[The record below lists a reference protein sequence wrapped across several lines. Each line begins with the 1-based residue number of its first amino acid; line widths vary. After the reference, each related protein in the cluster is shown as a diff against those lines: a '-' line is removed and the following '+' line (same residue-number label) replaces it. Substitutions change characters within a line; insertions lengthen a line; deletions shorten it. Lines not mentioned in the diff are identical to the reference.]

1 MILVVILS
9 AALRGCQSELLLD
22 DNYIRDE
29 PGELNDS
36 KIRSDLL
43 VIKKS
48 FSIARDDE
56 IFVMIISFT
65 TDLTYKL
72 VDYCISNW
80 MSCSMFQQYYIC
92 STILVSFFSILRLKS
107 QATEHTKRR
116 KRVEQVGFEQFSFIL

>member
-22 DNYIRDE
+22 DNYIRDNYIRDE

-72 VDYCISNW
+72 VDYGISNW
-80 MSCSMFQQYYIC
+80 MSCSMF
-92 STILVSFFSILRLKS
+92 
-107 QATEHTKRR
+107 
-116 KRVEQVGFEQFSFIL
+116 

>member
-9 AALRGCQSELLLD
+9 AALRGCQSDLLLD

-36 KIRSDLL
+36 KFRSDLL

-72 VDYCISNW
+72 VDYGISNW
-80 MSCSMFQQYYIC
+80 MSCSMF
-92 STILVSFFSILRLKS
+92 
-107 QATEHTKRR
+107 
-116 KRVEQVGFEQFSFIL
+116 

>member
-1 MILVVILS
+1 MIIAVITMILVVILS
-9 AALRGCQSELLLD
+9 AALRGCQSDLLLD

-36 KIRSDLL
+36 KFRSDLL

-72 VDYCISNW
+72 VDYGISNW
-80 MSCSMFQQYYIC
+80 MSCSMF
-92 STILVSFFSILRLKS
+92 
-107 QATEHTKRR
+107 
-116 KRVEQVGFEQFSFIL
+116 

>member
-9 AALRGCQSELLLD
+9 AALRGCQSDLLLD

-36 KIRSDLL
+36 KFRSDLL

-72 VDYCISNW
+72 VDYGISNW
-80 MSCSMFQQYYIC
+80 TSCSMF
-92 STILVSFFSILRLKS
+92 
-107 QATEHTKRR
+107 
-116 KRVEQVGFEQFSFIL
+116 

>member
-29 PGELNDS
+29 PCELNDS
-36 KIRSDLL
+36 KFRSDLL

-72 VDYCISNW
+72 VDYGISNW
-80 MSCSMFQQYYIC
+80 MSCSMF
-92 STILVSFFSILRLKS
+92 
-107 QATEHTKRR
+107 
-116 KRVEQVGFEQFSFIL
+116 

>member
-1 MILVVILS
+1 MIIAVITMILVVILS

-72 VDYCISNW
+72 VDYGISNW
-80 MSCSMFQQYYIC
+80 MSCSMF
-92 STILVSFFSILRLKS
+92 
-107 QATEHTKRR
+107 
-116 KRVEQVGFEQFSFIL
+116 

>member
-56 IFVMIISFT
+56 ILMMIISFT

-72 VDYCISNW
+72 N
-80 MSCSMFQQYYIC
+80 
-92 STILVSFFSILRLKS
+92 RLG
-107 QATEHTKRR
+107 H
-116 KRVEQVGFEQFSFIL
+116 